1 MLIEKNLLKSRIE
14 KQVEIL
20 FNKSIDEANSSEIY
34 QGLSKALIESI
45 SKNWLETRKKYES
58 GKQAFYFSAEF
69 LMGRALG
76 NNLINLGVETE
87 VREILKEIGFDL
99 NTVEDAE

>member
-1 MLIEKNLLKSRIE
+1 MLIEKNLLKSKIE
-14 KQVEIL
+14 NKVEVL
-20 FNKSIDEANSSEIY
+20 FNKSIDEANSFEIY
-34 QGLSKALIESI
+34 EGLSKVMLDSI

-76 NNLINLGVETE
+76 NNLINLGVY
-87 VREILKEIGFDL
+87 K
-99 NTVEDAE
+99 